1 MWYLIPGFLQEQG
14 SEPECMATFNRE
26 NNHNWVDLGMA
37 YFQTN
42 LTCSQ
47 ATKLSIKKHRP
58 TSRCCITMHNKDPWR
73 KNKDT
78 PPAMTPRNFTFFPAA
93 QSSVLQPFQGF
104 VTFAFWHDLHF
115 HWYLHDFVVVFMNL
129 QWSKHSIFVPI
140 QKKPKFLYF
149 SLASLCQRAKFF
161 QSCKSFNPHTISN
174 VTTCDVATIPE
185 ISTA

>member
-1 MWYLIPGFLQEQG
+1 MFQQARPEVNDILTKCLRPGWAWKETASLAPIKTTHLRPNSCIPIF
-14 SEPECMATFNRE
+14 M
-26 NNHNWVDLGMA
+26 
-37 YFQTN
+37 Y
-42 LTCSQ
+42 
-47 ATKLSIKKHRP
+47 
-58 TSRCCITMHNKDPWR
+58 

-140 QKKPKFLYF
+140 QKKTKFLYF